1 MNDKDYAFLGSV
13 KNYVK
18 ENPHILPRLVEV
30 ATAGVL
36 EGNDELRRLKTEMET
51 IAIAA
56 TSARFKNRFEF
67 VKQKIKNIPKE
78 KLSFIWTDI
87 LGD

>member
-1 MNDKDYAFLGSV
+1 MNDKDYAFLGNV

-18 ENPHILPRLVEV
+18 ENPHILPRLVEY

-51 IAIAA
+51 VAIAA
-56 TSARFKNRFEF
+56 TSARFKDRFEF
-67 VKQKIKNIPKE
+67 IKQKIKNIPKE
-78 KLSFIWTDI
+78 KLSFNWTGI
-87 LGD
+87 VGE